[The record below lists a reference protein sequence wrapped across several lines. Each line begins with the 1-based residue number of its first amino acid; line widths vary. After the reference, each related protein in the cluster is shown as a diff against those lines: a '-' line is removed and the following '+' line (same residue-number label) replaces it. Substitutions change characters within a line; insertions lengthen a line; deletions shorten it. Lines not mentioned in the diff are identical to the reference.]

1 MKTKAI
7 YITPSH
13 ELRAILEGAEVPEK
27 PEWNYWQGEPSEE
40 FKRDIC
46 EFVGEFNL
54 RH

>member
-1 MKTKAI
+1 MKLFASTLVEI
-7 YITPSH
+7 GRNITGNVNYRNQ
-13 ELRAILEGAEVPEK
+13 ELL
-27 PEWNYWQGEPSEE
+27 EE